1 MVIIMRFMTKTL
13 ELNQILEKIG
23 TYAKSDTIKDEILAL
38 EPMTDM
44 ALIEREL
51 LEVSDMLSLI
61 SRAGVIPFII
71 DYDIHELIR
80 YAGLERLYS
89 LQEILYIRLFLKME
103 RDFHAYFRNYQKQKI
118 TGRIIDQYF
127 EVLHQHAPLLNYI
140 ETKIDE
146 DGQILDDATPE
157 LLKIRHGIQKLDKQL
172 QDRLSKLIIDYATYL
187 NEQVIVL
194 RNNRF
199 CIPVKDAFK
208 HKIKGI
214 IHDVSASKQ
223 TVYIEPEATRQ
234 LTQDIESL
242 KVAEEKEIQK
252 IIALMTDAIAEAKE
266 SLKDNLDTFLRL
278 DFLQSKA
285 LYAKSIAAEKPLI
298 NDTGMITL
306 VSAKHPLLDLKTAVP
321 ISLEL
326 NDQLRILLI
335 TGPNTGGKTV
345 ALKTVGLLTLM
356 TQSGLLIPADPSSN
370 IAIFDQVFAD
380 IGDEQS
386 IQQSLS
392 TFSSH
397 LTKIIHM
404 IEDVKDKTLILLDEL
419 GSGTDPNEGVS
430 LAMAILNKLKTY
442 NIRMM
447 VTTHYSELK
456 SYAFEE
462 PHMGTASVA
471 FDKKTLKPLYYLQM
485 GTTGSSHAF
494 LIAKRLG
501 LKEDIISNAE
511 EIYKGRQTDLAKV
524 MEKLND
530 EMLYLERQK
539 EKLKTSIEEARLE
552 KASYQQTKDKLMK
565 EQDQLLETI
574 RAKEESK
581 WKTLRDEA
589 HQLID
594 DLKSKKSLSH
604 PEIAQFKYQLNQTV
618 PQSSSY
624 LIEDELKKGDSVFI
638 LPYQQYG
645 TIKSI
650 KDSDYRVVFGNFD
663 LVFKA
668 SDLRKD
674 EPKKQKETVRRKPIK
689 EETNQVTKKAS
700 FELDLRGF
708 RYEEVKDA
716 MDQAIDSA
724 LLTGLSSMR
733 IIHGFGS
740 GAVRKAVYAYIKSSP
755 YIKTSRFGGEGEG
768 LNGVTIITLK

>member
-1 MVIIMRFMTKTL
+1 MRFMTKTL
-13 ELNQILEKIG
+13 ELNQILEKISS
-23 TYAKSDTIKDEILAL
+23 YAKSDTIKDEILAL
-38 EPMTDM
+38 EPMVEFD
-44 ALIEREL
+44 LIDREL
-51 LEVSDMLSLI
+51 TEVSDMLSLI
-61 SRAGVIPFII
+61 TRASVMPFIM

-103 RDFHAYFRNYQKQKI
+103 RDFHTYYKTYQKQKI
-118 TGRIIDQYF
+118 NGRIINQYF
-127 EVLHQHAPLLNYI
+127 DVLHHHTALLSYI
-140 ETKIDE
+140 ESKIDE
-146 DGQILDDATPE
+146 DGQVLDNATPE
-157 LLKIRHGIQKLDKQL
+157 LLKIRQGIAKLEKQL
-172 QDRLSKLIIDYATYL
+172 QDKLSKLIIDYATSL
-187 NEQVIVL
+187 NEHVIVM

-242 KVAEEKEIQK
+242 KVQEEREIQK
-252 IIALMTDAIAEAKE
+252 IIALLTDAIADAKA

-285 LYAKSIAAEKPLI
+285 LYAKLIHAEKPLI
-298 NDTGMITL
+298 NEEGLIVL
-306 VSAKHPLLDLKTAVP
+306 VSAKHPLLDPSTAVP

-370 IAIFDQVFAD
+370 IAIFDQIFAD

-404 IEDVKDKTLILLDEL
+404 IEDVKDNTLILLDEL

-430 LAMAILNKLKTY
+430 LAMAILNKLKTF
-442 NIRMM
+442 NLRMM

-494 LIAKRLG
+494 LIAQRLG
-501 LKEDIISNAE
+501 LKEDIIHNAE
-511 EIYKGRQTDLAKV
+511 EIYKGRQTDLAKI

-539 EKLKTSIEEARLE
+539 EKLKTSIDEARQE
-552 KASYQQTKDKLMK
+552 KSSYQMTKDKLIK
-565 EQDQLLETI
+565 EQDQLLEKI
-574 RAKEESK
+574 RLKEEQK
-581 WKTLRDEA
+581 WKDLRDEA
-589 HQLID
+589 NQLIE
-594 DLKSKKSLSH
+594 DLKSKKTLSH
-604 PEIAQFKYQLNQTV
+604 PEMAQFKYQLNQSV
-618 PQSSSY
+618 PQSSSH
-624 LIEDELKKGDSVFI
+624 LLEDELKVGDAVFI

-650 KDSDYRVVFGNFD
+650 KDNDYRVIFGNFD
-663 LVFKA
+663 LVFKS

-674 EPKKQKETVRRKPIK
+674 EPKKQKEKLTRKHMK
-689 EETNQVTKKAS
+689 EETTQITKKAS

-755 YIKTSRFGGEGEG
+755 YIQTSRFGGEGEG